1 MNNIGNLAKK
11 AGPVWSREFDQ
22 LIRAIGECKS
32 KAEEDAIIAR
42 EVEIIKPRLKDAK
55 ADKRYLKEILVRLMY
70 VEMLGHDASW
80 GHVKALQACSDTNL
94 LTKKVRGIL
103 NEANLPADKLVQPIL
118 HAQASTSRLNLHPM
132 QQEQTAVSQ
141 TLSGAMC

>member
-42 EVEIIKPRLKDAK
+42 EVELLKPRLKDAK
-55 ADKRYLKEILVRLMY
+55 ADKRFLKEIIVRLMY

-94 LTKKVRGIL
+94 LDKEGEADPEQYTLPLPVPVYPAVRL
-103 NEANLPADKLVQPIL
+103 ACCKMW
-118 HAQASTSRLNLHPM
+118 TCR
-132 QQEQTAVSQ
+132 
-141 TLSGAMC
+141 